1 MISSLR
7 FLFGLV
13 VMIFLVTFAVK
24 NNTPIK
30 LYYYFNFQSPEIP
43 LFLVVLA
50 SVFIGALFVWMLA
63 LFDRIRLKM
72 SVSKKDKKIREL
84 EKELVD
90 LRNLPA
96 EEPAGKPIK
105 EERPEA
111 FPGEAEPSEEKES

>member
-13 VMIFLVTFAVK
+13 VMIFLVTFAVT

-43 LFLVVLA
+43 LFLVVLV
-50 SVFIGALFVWMLA
+50 SVFIGALFVWVLA

-96 EEPAGKPIK
+96 EEPTGKPMQEK
-105 EERPEA
+105 EPET
-111 FPGEAEPSEEKES
+111 FPNEAEPSEEKES

>member
-1 MISSLR
+1 MMSSLR

-13 VMIFLVTFAVK
+13 VMIFLVTFAVT

-50 SVFIGALFVWMLA
+50 SVFIGALFVWVLA

-72 SVSKKDKKIREL
+72 SVGKKDKRIREL

-96 EEPAGKPIK
+96 EEPAGKP
-105 EERPEA
+105 EA
-111 FPGEAEPSEEKES
+111 FPCEAEPSEEKES